1 MRLAAYLRT
10 STSNGAGDSLD
21 AQEEA
26 CRSWAEVEG
35 HEVEDVFRDA
45 GVSGGLPVD
54 ERPGL
59 AAALVQ
65 VEEQEV
71 DGLVVHRIDRLAR
84 ELHIQE
90 AALARAWSA
99 GEHVRVFEA
108 VEGEIPRDDPADPQR
123 TFLRQVMGAAAQL
136 EKGMIRARLAGGRRR
151 KAARGG
157 YVGGRR
163 LHRRYGYRLVE
174 GQDGKCHYQ
183 PVPEEQRAIRRMR
196 TLRAKG
202 RTLRA
207 IGTALERAGIP
218 GPGGK
223 GWSPPTIYRILKRES
238 HADTSPHQS

>member
-26 CRSWAEVEG
+26 CREWAKAEG
-35 HEVEDVFRDA
+35 HQVVSIFRDA

-65 VEEQEV
+65 LEERDVE
-71 DGLVVHRIDRLAR
+71 GLVVHRIDRLAR

-90 AALARAWSA
+90 AALVRAWSA
-99 GEHVRVFEA
+99 AEQVRVFEA
-108 VEGEIPRDDPADPQR
+108 IEGEIPRDDPADPQR

-174 GQDGKCHYQ
+174 SQDGKSHYQ
-183 PVPEEQRAIRRMR
+183 PVPDEQRAIQRMKK
-196 TLRAKG
+196 LRAK
-202 RTLRA
+202 RMTLQA
-207 IGTALERAGIP
+207 IGTTLETAGIP

-238 HADTSPHQS
+238 HADN